1 MDFICGSRIW
11 RVAGKGSSS
20 VDKVHFG
27 THAGVPDGDST
38 REMHEIPLHPT
49 PGEIWAKIAGVIAIC
64 LGLALLA
71 KLLIAPP
78 PMY

>member
-1 MDFICGSRIW
+1 
-11 RVAGKGSSS
+11 

-27 THAGVPDGDST
+27 THAGVPDSEST
-38 REMHEIPLHPT
+38 REMHEIPLQPT
-49 PGEIWAKIAGVIAIC
+49 PGEILAKIAGVVAIC

-71 KLLIAPP
+71 RMFIAPP